1 MERVQNALALMGS
14 LTSAPTVAKTIDVF
28 QQAIEPFGVTLY
40 RSSVM
45 GNPARMREEVVI
57 ASNWPEEWEA
67 FYAGRRAFTFDPV
80 VSAALKSDGFFWR
93 ELASDQGD
101 DATELMASAR
111 EIGLID
117 GFTAVRSIH
126 GASKTSINLAGENLD
141 WSPVDQAVVTLLSNS
156 LMSHMLYLKEV
167 QITPAVDDLTKRE
180 IEILSHAAA
189 GYHDKEIALELKLSH
204 ETIRFYWKTIRKK
217 LGAKDRANAV
227 AIALWSGKILP

>member
-1 MERVQNALALMGS
+1 MHA
-14 LTSAPTVAKTIDVF
+14 
-28 QQAIEPFGVTLY
+28 
-40 RSSVM
+40 
-45 GNPARMREEVVI
+45 
-57 ASNWPEEWEA
+57 
-67 FYAGRRAFTFDPV
+67 
-80 VSAALKSDGFFWR
+80 DGFFWR
-93 ELASDQGD
+93 DLPPSKDPQGRK
-101 DATELMASAR
+101 LMQDAR
-111 EIGLID
+111 EFGMID

-156 LMSHMLYLKEV
+156 LMSHMLYLKDV